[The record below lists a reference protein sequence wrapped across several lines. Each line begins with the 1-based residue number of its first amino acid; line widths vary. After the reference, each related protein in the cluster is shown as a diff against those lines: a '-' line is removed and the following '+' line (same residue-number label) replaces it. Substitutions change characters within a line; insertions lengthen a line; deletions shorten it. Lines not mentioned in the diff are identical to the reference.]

1 MFKLYDLDMNEI
13 PLPEGVKPLDIFVGS
28 IAKERQTEAIPGR
41 NGIVDYGTNY
51 TERSVELSL
60 WIISSDSIDYR
71 LLRNELYALFDEGN
85 AFYIGESNVPSRV
98 LKVAVDDSYIPE
110 RITQRHASVEI
121 SCRTLDSVFWESRYT
136 TLELHDSGYSAIAE
150 KYGLVDSIDDEK
162 VGYRFE
168 PENVF
173 NPNLIPL
180 NQNDWEEGSISSTN
194 GDDTDLS
201 GRIRTSDYIRVVKGQ
216 SYHLQD
222 SSKYVSAVDSI
233 NIYQYDNG
241 EYVGDSGWIKINRQG
256 QTKFTALGNQLKISL
271 TPMDGFRVNLSTIEN
286 GNAKMKLEKGNRF
299 TGYNPP
305 PEIFTVYNAGN
316 VMIEPESMYLHII
329 ANTVTTPGGFT
340 ITNKTTGDEFV
351 FNAEVDGHSIL
362 LKGIDVRVSSIY
374 NRFRDTNRRF
384 ISLAPGDNEF
394 EVSGGTFNNIRF
406 DFRYLYK

>member
-1 MFKLYDLDMNEI
+1 MFKIFDLDMNEI
-13 PLPEGVKPLDIFVGS
+13 PLPDGVKPLDIFVGS

-110 RITQRHASVEI
+110 RITRRHASVEI
-121 SCRTLDSVFWESRYT
+121 SCRTLDSVFWESTYT

-150 KYGLVDSIDDEK
+150 KYGLVDNIDDEK
-162 VGYRFE
+162 VKYRFE
-168 PENVF
+168 PQSGTLIFDDPEEWEN
-173 NPNLIPL
+173 
-180 NQNDWEEGSISSTN
+180 GSINSTT
-194 GDDTDLS
+194 GILIDSETV
-201 GRIRTSDYIRVVKGQ
+201 IRTKNFTSVVPGETYELKETLDNSGLRQ
-216 SYHLQD
+216 WWI
-222 SSKYVSAVDSI
+222 AE
-233 NIYQYDNG
+233 YDNNND
-241 EYVGDSGWIKINRQG
+241 YVGFVSTPFSGPVETTFVARGSKIKLRSGSVDGHAFSPSDIGDN
-256 QTKFTALGNQLKISL
+256 L
-271 TPMDGFRVNLSTIEN
+271 TPKV
-286 GNAKMKLEKGNRF
+286 
-299 TGYNPP
+299 TGKKV
-305 PEIFTVYNAGN
+305 IQSFTVYNAGN
-316 VMIEPESMYLHII
+316 VTIEPESMYLHII

-351 FNAEVDGHSIL
+351 FNEEIDGQSIL
-362 LKGIDVRVSSIY
+362 IRGMDIRVSSIY

-394 EVSGGTFNNIRF
+394 EVSGGTFNHIRF